1 MQATNVD
8 IASGI
13 QKISLYDEQTAA
25 SSFEYDIVGIDKRSM
40 SSSEDERKIE
50 ESESRNSAELS
61 IEDLTKSPPVDD
73 IVGIDKRSMSNSE
86 DERKIE
92 ESESRNSAEVSVED
106 STKSLPV
113 VTPERSTRMDK
124 AIWRSDTCMWRDE
137 DDAADDMSV
146 ASGYSYASYDT
157 TATSESVQD
166 IISRLRSE
174 TDRRRRRLVRRRSS
188 RRTGD
193 KLQKYI
199 EKRAPR
205 PDLTDPKLGITV
217 EIKE

>member
-40 SSSEDERKIE
+40 SS
-50 ESESRNSAELS
+50 
-61 IEDLTKSPPVDD
+61 
-73 IVGIDKRSMSNSE
+73 SE

-146 ASGYSYASYDT
+146 ASGYS
-157 TATSESVQD
+157 
-166 IISRLRSE
+166 
-174 TDRRRRRLVRRRSS
+174 
-188 RRTGD
+188 
-193 KLQKYI
+193 
-199 EKRAPR
+199 
-205 PDLTDPKLGITV
+205 
-217 EIKE
+217 